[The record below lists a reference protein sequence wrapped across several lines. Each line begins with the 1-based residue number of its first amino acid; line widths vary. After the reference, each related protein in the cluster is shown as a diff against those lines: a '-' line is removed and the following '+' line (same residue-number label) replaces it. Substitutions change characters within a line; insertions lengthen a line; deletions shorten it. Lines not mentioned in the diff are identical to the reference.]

1 MTADEMRISDWSS
14 DVCSSDLGAAVI
26 ARANAF
32 LDEAVPLASGTWADW
47 QGGQLTLAVPAQWVG
62 SKPGGLLLR
71 NNGLH
76 IELVIDA
83 DSAIGKTDP
92 ARIADLVLEAAL
104 TTIIDLDD
112 SGEIG
117 RAHLLT
123 PVTNAHLVCRPLLA
137 KTTTD

>member
-47 QGGQLTLAVPAQWVG
+47 QGGQLTLADPAQWVG

-71 NNGLH
+71 KNGLH

-83 DSAIGKTDP
+83 DSAIGK
-92 ARIADLVLEAAL
+92 RSE
-104 TTIIDLDD
+104 
-112 SGEIG
+112 ER
-117 RAHLLT
+117 RAGKECVST
-123 PVTNAHLVCRPLLA
+123 CRSRWWPCH
-137 KTTTD
+137 

>member
-47 QGGQLTLAVPAQWVG
+47 QGGQLTLADPAQWVG

-71 NNGLH
+71 KNALH

-92 ARIADLVLEAAL
+92 AGIAAVVLEAAL

-112 SGEIG
+112 SVAAADGQSKMG
-117 RAHLLT
+117 RASCGERL
-123 PVTNAHLVCRPLLA
+123 
-137 KTTTD
+137 